1 MFVREHVALLLCC
14 HYFGKENA
22 IDFYAQ
28 LCSKIDLET
37 CHTSFALALFWQRKC
52 HRLLRTTA
60 FKVGGGYMLRSF
72 CVSMIWME
80 GAS

>member
-1 MFVREHVALLLCC
+1 MLRSFCITIR
-14 HYFGKENA
+14 GNN

-28 LCSKIDLET
+28 LRSKIDLGT
-37 CHTSFALALFWQRKC
+37 CHTPFVLSLFWQRKR

-60 FKVGGGYMLRSF
+60 FKGGGGYMLRSF